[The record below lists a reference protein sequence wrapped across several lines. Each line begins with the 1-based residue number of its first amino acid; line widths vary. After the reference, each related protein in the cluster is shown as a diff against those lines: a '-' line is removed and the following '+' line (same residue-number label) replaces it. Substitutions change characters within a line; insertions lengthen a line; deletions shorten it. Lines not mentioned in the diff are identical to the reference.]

1 MLYSIMFY
9 RILPDR
15 SRDPVVPP
23 LRGEIVDAFELQS
36 NQCREVVGGS
46 GECPGSG
53 GSVRGVVGESGE
65 WWEGPGSGGRVR
77 GVVGESGEWWESPGS
92 GGRV

>member
-1 MLYSIMFY
+1 MMLYSIMFY

-15 SRDPVVPP
+15 SRDPVLPP

-53 GSVRGVVGESGE
+53 G
-65 WWEGPGSGGRVR
+65 RV
-77 GVVGESGEWWESPGS
+77 
-92 GGRV
+92 